1 MISKPSAASIKDL
14 LARLARD
21 EDGGELV
28 ESVLVVGLIA
38 VACLI
43 AMKAVG
49 FNINMRWSDITNL
62 M

>member
-1 MISKPSAASIKDL
+1 VIWKSSAASIKEL
-14 LARLARD
+14 LTRLVRD
-21 EDGGELV
+21 EEGGELV

-49 FNINMRWSDITNL
+49 ANINVRWSDITNL

>member
-1 MISKPSAASIKDL
+1 MIWKPSAASLKNL
-14 LARLARD
+14 LVRLVRD
-21 EDGGELV
+21 EEGGELV

-43 AMKAVG
+43 AMKAIG
-49 FNINMRWSDITNL
+49 ANINLRWSDIATW